1 MLILRFSFQQLI
13 ANVIFGCAAA
23 AAAPAAGVVVVLFI
37 LRRDGAKI

>member
-23 AAAPAAGVVVVLFI
+23 AAAAADVVVVLFI

>member
-23 AAAPAAGVVVVLFI
+23 AGATDVVVVLFI